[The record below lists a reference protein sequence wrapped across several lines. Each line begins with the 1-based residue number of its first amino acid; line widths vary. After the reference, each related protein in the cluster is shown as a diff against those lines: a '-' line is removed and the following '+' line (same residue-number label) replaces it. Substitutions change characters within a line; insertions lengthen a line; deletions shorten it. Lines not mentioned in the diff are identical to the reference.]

1 MKPIELNKYCPCCGY
16 DSFDAKD
23 RLEYSIC
30 PICFWEDDPIQF
42 NEPKYEGG
50 ANRASLI
57 QGQKN
62 FKEFGAC
69 EKKMVQ
75 NVRKPHSGDNLNPSW
90 IN

>member
-16 DSFDAKD
+16 DSFDLKD

-30 PICFWEDDPIQF
+30 SICFWEDDPIQF
-42 NEPKYEGG
+42 NEPEYEGG
-50 ANRASLI
+50 ANRVSLI

-62 FKEFGAC
+62 FKEFSAC
-69 EKKMVQ
+69 EKEMIQ
-75 NVRKPHSGDNLNPSW
+75 NVRKPHSGDNLNPNW